1 MSKVENLPV
10 EVHHACLRSVRRLH
24 LTKVDYQRE
33 DVVLHTADVES
44 AGKVRSTD
52 VVRKIVEKQLRLLQ
66 VLERLEG
73 ERVEVLQ
80 AQLSRYLRGCLQFLT
95 CREWLLN
102 GRN

>member
-52 VVRKIVEKQLRLLQ
+52 VVRQSVDEQLGLLHGF
-66 VLERLEG
+66 ESIEG
-73 ERVEVLQ
+73 ERVEVL
-80 AQLSRYLRGCLQFLT
+80 
-95 CREWLLN
+95 
-102 GRN
+102 